1 MADRAM
7 ADETADA
14 DRRGEMMS
22 AHGERLRNDP
32 DYQAKVERLRSE
44 RAAGKFGRLMG
55 REELEEFRRR
65 VTGS

>member
-1 MADRAM
+1 
-7 ADETADA
+7 
-14 DRRGEMMS
+14 MMS